1 MTTRLALRIF
11 VGVGLSLL
19 FYIGSSQHYPCIR
32 EDECPHNCYPAE
44 FLRFDHGCG
53 VSGTFPNQKCCLTV
67 LAVYACRK
75 NSDCTGEVCGS
86 MRYPA
91 FNAVG
96 DSPCFEDLT
105 SVTCG
110 GFTYIKG
117 TNKIIGGGTITIY
130 PIVTVCPGISI
141 VVEIELVI

>member
-1 MTTRLALRIF
+1 
-11 VGVGLSLL
+11 
-19 FYIGSSQHYPCIR
+19 
-32 EDECPHNCYPAE
+32 
-44 FLRFDHGCG
+44 
-53 VSGTFPNQKCCLTV
+53 
-67 LAVYACRK
+67 
-75 NSDCTGEVCGS
+75 